1 MALANRNG
9 EKIVVKGKEY
19 TIIGTVARSYL
30 VQSANGGKYKIT
42 PAMIERVTNSSSNTI
57 TSNSLP
63 AYFEKKRKMAEIF
76 KQEFDTPTKD
86 NAVKWASYIYGD
98 LSPENLT
105 CDGELPRSQ
114 VQAKAKELYTALNY
128 VCRLAGRE
136 ITEEEAD
143 AYAMEEFKKLR
154 NK

>member
-19 TIIGTVARSYL
+19 TIIGTVNRSYL
-30 VQSANGGKYKIT
+30 VQSANGCKYKIT
-42 PAMIERVTNSSSNTI
+42 PAMIERVANADSRLEVKD
-57 TSNSLP
+57 SLP
-63 AYFEKKRKMAEIF
+63 TYFEKKRKMAEIF
-76 KQEFDTPTKD
+76 KREFDAPTKD

-114 VQAKAKELYTALNY
+114 VQAKSRELYAALNY

-143 AYAMEEFKKLR
+143 EYAMEEFKKIR
-154 NK
+154 K